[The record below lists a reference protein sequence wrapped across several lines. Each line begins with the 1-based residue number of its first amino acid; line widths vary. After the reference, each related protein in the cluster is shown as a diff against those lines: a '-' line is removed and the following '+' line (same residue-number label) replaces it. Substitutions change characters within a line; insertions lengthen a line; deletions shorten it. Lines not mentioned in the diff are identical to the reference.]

1 MIHTGSLDLFA
12 GIAIVGHARHTL
24 LVDDLDAVVALI
36 ADRGLKPAQR
46 ETCSNGVRKT
56 TYRDLDGNGIRFGGG
71 PL

>member
-1 MIHTGSLDLFA
+1 MIHTGSLELFA
-12 GIAIVGHARHTL
+12 GIPVAGYARDTL
-24 LVDDLDAVVALI
+24 FVDDLDEVVAQI